1 MPAHCTAVGKAT
13 FAHAPMALTRSI
25 VDSGLRRRSPRTI
38 LAPNLFL
45 GQLEGVRRRGFA
57 RDVEESAVGISCV
70 AAPVFGADG
79 RPVAAISVTAWERIA
94 SNRRDV
100 FRRFAVRRRRRHKH
114 STDNGDPERQQ
125 RADSWRCERVDAHC
139 CHLDEARDR
148 CAGLNDWRLM
158 FCQKVGTCSVV
169 EMITVLWMAVG
180 SLASVVR

>member
-1 MPAHCTAVGKAT
+1 MPAHCTAVGKAM

-79 RPVAAISVTAWERIA
+79 RPVVAISVIAWAHSLHPTRC
-94 SNRRDV
+94 V
-100 FRRFAVRRRRRHKH
+100 QAVR
-114 STDNGDPERQQ
+114 ST
-125 RADSWRCERVDAHC
+125 
-139 CHLDEARDR
+139 
-148 CAGLNDWRLM
+148 
-158 FCQKVGTCSVV
+158 
-169 EMITVLWMAVG
+169 
-180 SLASVVR
+180 ASAASQAFHR